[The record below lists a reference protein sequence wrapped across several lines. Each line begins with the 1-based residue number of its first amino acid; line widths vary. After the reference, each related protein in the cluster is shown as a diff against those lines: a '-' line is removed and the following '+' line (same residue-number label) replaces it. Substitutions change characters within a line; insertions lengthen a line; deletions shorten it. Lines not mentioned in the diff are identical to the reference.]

1 MKKHFFD
8 LGNDRYSNWETDKII
23 GQELYQNMITR

>member
-1 MKKHFFD
+1 MQCFD
-8 LGNDRYSNWETDKII
+8 LGDGRYSNWETDKII